1 MKTTTSIS
9 LIVSMIL
16 LLACTYKKTD
26 AEMDQKENQAEVEER
41 VRPAASGGT
50 SAAYFT
56 YTNSLSTAD
65 TLISVESD
73 FAGMTQVHESY
84 ENEDGMMGMREQKGV
99 ILQPGEEVQF
109 KQGGLHIMLMGLSQ
123 ELKSGDSVTVSLNF
137 TMAGEVSKRLAVKP

>member
-16 LLACTYKKTD
+16 LLACTNKKTD
-26 AEMDQKENQAEVEER
+26 AETDLKENQAEVEER

-65 TLISVESD
+65 TLISVQSD

-84 ENEDGMMGMREQKGV
+84 ETEDGMMGMREQKGI

-123 ELKSGDSVTVSLNF
+123 ELKSGDTVIVRLNLA
-137 TMAGEVSKRLAVKP
+137 MAGEVSKRLPVKP